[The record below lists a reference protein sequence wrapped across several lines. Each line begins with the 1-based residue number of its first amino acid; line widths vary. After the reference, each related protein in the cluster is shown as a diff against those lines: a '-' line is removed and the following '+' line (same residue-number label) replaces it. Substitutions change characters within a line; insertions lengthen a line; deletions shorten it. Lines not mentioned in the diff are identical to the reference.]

1 MRRSRMAPRTS
12 FNRWLRDRFS
22 QRVAA
27 AVALAAAGGLA
38 VADEPYEREP
48 IDYWKT
54 PLTDAV
60 TRFKQDL
67 ESGDLELDATTEKSW
82 LRGVLAALKVPESS
96 QVMVFSKTS
105 LQRNRISPDT
115 PRVLYFN
122 DEVYVGYC
130 QDGEVLEISV
140 ADPQLG
146 AVFYSLAQDAD
157 DGPKLV
163 RQGDNCLIC
172 HGSSPTR
179 NVPGHLL
186 RSVFVHPSGEPILSA
201 ATHRINQT
209 NPLDERWGGWYVT
222 GTHGPQ
228 KHLGNLVIQSRD
240 VPDNVDNSAGM
251 NLTAL
256 GDRFDAT
263 AYATV
268 YSDIVALL
276 VLEHQ
281 AEAQNLITQA
291 NFTTRQALHYQVTLN
306 RELGEP
312 ADHVWDSVTSRI
324 RNVGERLIQY
334 LLFSGEAKLTH
345 RVAGTSGFAE
355 EFAQQG
361 PRDRR
366 GRSLRDFDL
375 QRRLFRYPCS
385 YLVYTPSFQSLP
397 DEVRNYV
404 YVRLWNVLSG
414 QDQTKPFEHLTP
426 DDRQA
431 ILEILRDTIPNLP
444 NPWPAPKPTTQPS
457 DQSQGMPS

>member
-1 MRRSRMAPRTS
+1 MRKPNHRCLTSLAVVLANITLANPAIMAGADEFDQAPINYS
-12 FNRWLRDRFS
+12 K
-22 QRVAA
+22 
-27 AVALAAAGGLA
+27 AVAENPVSRLADDVQSGKVRLEHRPTLG
-38 VADEPYEREP
+38 Y
-48 IDYWKT
+48 
-54 PLTDAV
+54 LTSLL
-60 TRFKQDL
+60 Q
-67 ESGDLELDATTEKSW
+67 
-82 LRGVLAALKVPESS
+82 ALKVPESS
-96 QVMVFSKTS
+96 QTLVYSKTS
-105 LQRNRISPDT
+105 LQRQRISPRT
-115 PRVLYFN
+115 PRALYFN